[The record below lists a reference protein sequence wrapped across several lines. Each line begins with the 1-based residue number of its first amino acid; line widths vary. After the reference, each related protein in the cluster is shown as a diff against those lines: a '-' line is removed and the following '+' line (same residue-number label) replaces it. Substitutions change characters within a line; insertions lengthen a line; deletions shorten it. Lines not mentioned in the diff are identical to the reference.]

1 MNRLQLNRATLARQH
16 LLARTGRKPLQ
27 VIEDLAGMQA
37 QVPKPPFIGLWT
49 RMKKFAPAD
58 LAKRLHDRSAVRATL
73 MRGTLHLCST
83 ADYFIFRP
91 AMAEMLAASMGAV
104 LRDRAKTFELEKITA
119 AGKKWFDKKSS
130 TFEALRDH
138 LLEKFPGGDERAMG
152 FAVRTHLPLVM
163 VPDDSAWSFPADSD
177 FALAARWLEKEPAA
191 KSDAQ
196 ALVKKYLAAFGP
208 ATIADA
214 QTWSGIKNLKPIFAA
229 LREELTTFKDE
240 KNRELFDLPD
250 APRPDAETPAPIR
263 FLPEFDNLVLAHDDR
278 SRVIDDAHRKIV
290 VTKNLRI
297 LATFLVD
304 GRVAGT
310 WTTEKKRGAAQLEL
324 TAFGKL
330 DKKTRA
336 ALEEEGEALLEF
348 LESEAKSRAVVF
360 AAP

>member
-1 MNRLQLNRATLARQH
+1 MNRTELNRATLARQQ
-16 LLARTGRKPLQ
+16 LLVRTARKPLQ

-37 QVPKPPFIGLWT
+37 QAPKPPFIGLWT

-58 LAKRLHDRSAVRATL
+58 LAKLVHDRKAVRATL
-73 MRGTLHLCST
+73 MRGTLHLCSA

-91 AMAEMLAASMGAV
+91 ALAEMLAASMAGV

-119 AGKKWFDKKSS
+119 AGKKWFEKKSS

-138 LLEKFPGGDERAMG
+138 LLEKFPAGDERAMG

-177 FALAARWLEKEPAA
+177 FALAARWLEKEPDA
-191 KSDAQ
+191 KADAKE
-196 ALVKKYLAAFGP
+196 LVKKYLAAFGP

-214 QTWSGIKNLKPIFAA
+214 QSWSGIKNLKPAFAA
-229 LREELTTFKDE
+229 LREQLMTFQDE
-240 KNRELFDLPD
+240 NRRELFDLPNS
-250 APRPDAETPAPIR
+250 PRPNVDTPAPVR
-263 FLPEFDNLVLAHDDR
+263 FLPEFDNLLLAHADR
-278 SRVIDDAHRKIV
+278 TRVIDDAHRKIV

-310 WTTEKKRGAAQLEL
+310 WTTEKKRGAATLEL
-324 TAFGKL
+324 TPFIKL

-336 ALEEEGEALLEF
+336 ALEEEGTALLHF
-348 LESEAKSRAVVF
+348 LESDAKSSAVTF
-360 AAP
+360 AP